1 MEKILKKPGNF
12 ASPEKWE
19 PCIWD
24 IFADDIRALE
34 FEVDAEVNTHEFHF
48 RTLPDEAGRSQY
60 QMKGVLMSDGGYL
73 TPVR

>member
-1 MEKILKKPGNF
+1 MSVTDFFGDKRGLK
-12 ASPEKWE
+12 
-19 PCIWD
+19 
-24 IFADDIRALE
+24 
-34 FEVDAEVNTHEFHF
+34 FEVDGKVNTHEFHC